1 MTTQPW
7 KFVQTFPVPD
17 VGLDLLRAV
26 GSVVQILDPGPGEVE
41 ANLAGA
47 HVIVAGTEPIAE
59 STFEASPDL
68 KIVGRFGA
76 GVDSVDVVAATRRG
90 IAVLNTP
97 GMNSQTVAE
106 HTFALLLGIAHHVAQ
121 ADASTRTDGFKLRTV
136 LIGMELEGKTLGI
149 VGLGDIGSRVARIG
163 NLGFG
168 MKLLVHTAN
177 PRPQRLTDLGVEA
190 RYAELDA
197 LLSASDVVT
206 LHTALTPETA
216 GMISRE
222 RLELMK
228 PGAYLINTA
237 RGTLVDEEALAD
249 LLAANRIRGAGLD
262 VFAVEPPSLDNPL
275 LQLPN
280 VVLTPHMSS
289 NSDDA
294 FARMGTLLCE
304 SILERLRGG
313 QPWNCVNPQ
322 VYGQSVGFRY

>member
-1 MTTQPW
+1 M
-7 KFVQTFPVPD
+7 
-17 VGLDLLRAV
+17 
-26 GSVVQILDPGPGEVE
+26 
-41 ANLAGA
+41 
-47 HVIVAGTEPIAE
+47 
-59 STFEASPDL
+59 
-68 KIVGRFGA
+68 
-76 GVDSVDVVAATRRG
+76 
-90 IAVLNTP
+90 
-97 GMNSQTVAE
+97 
-106 HTFALLLGIAHHVAQ
+106 
-121 ADASTRTDGFKLRTV
+121 
-136 LIGMELEGKTLGI
+136 
-149 VGLGDIGSRVARIG
+149 
-163 NLGFG
+163 
-168 MKLLVHTAN
+168 
-177 PRPQRLTDLGVEA
+177 TDLGVEA
-190 RYAELDA
+190 RYAELDE

-206 LHTALTPETA
+206 LHTALTSETA

-313 QPWNCVNPQ
+313 QPWNCLNPQ